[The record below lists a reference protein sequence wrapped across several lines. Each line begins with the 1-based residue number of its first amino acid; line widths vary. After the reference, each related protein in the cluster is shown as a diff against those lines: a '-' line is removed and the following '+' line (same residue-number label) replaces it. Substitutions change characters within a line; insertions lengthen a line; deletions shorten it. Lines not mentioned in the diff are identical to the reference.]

1 MKNIIKKKINITP
14 DTNIIESWRSGGRE
28 IEESLSDLI
37 DNSIDAGFTEDTYKR
52 LYEKNVISVKW
63 HSIPSKIK
71 KTHEFARYKGEEGWL
86 ISDEGSGICLLYTSP
101 SPRDATLS
109 RMPSSA

>member
-37 DNSIDAGFTEDTYKR
+37 DNSIDAGYTEDTYKR
-52 LYEKNVISVKW
+52 LYEKNAISVKW

-71 KTHEFARYKGEEGWL
+71 KKRMN
-86 ISDEGSGICLLYTSP
+86 SP
-101 SPRDATLS
+101 DIRVKKDG
-109 RMPSSA
+109 